1 MLTRKQERNVDQ
13 SADSISASF
22 RAAMCSAQKACSDA
36 LRAIGRHPDLA
47 SRKELTAAAYEILRA
62 TEQQI
67 RIAQEAFEKI
77 EHQAKET
84 GAVAAAIQAFQEN
97 IQPVVVEAQRKEQAQ

>member
-1 MLTRKQERNVDQ
+1 MLTHHQQRNVDQ
-13 SADSISASF
+13 SADSIAASF
-22 RAAMCSAQKACSDA
+22 RAAMCSAQKACSDLLKA
-36 LRAIGRHPDLA
+36 VAHHPDLA
-47 SRKELTAAAYEILRA
+47 ARRELTAAAYEILRA

-84 GAVAAAIQAFQEN
+84 GAVAAATQAFQES